1 MPGITLTLSGTPNPV
16 LASNLSLEL
25 TSLTAEVLGK
35 QPSQTMVIV
44 QFVDPALWFIENQ
57 SLDVLGINSFRLEIT
72 VTDETTTL
80 AQKARYQQE
89 VFRLLAERLG
99 NLHEHSNVHIIDVR
113 ASAYG
118 YGGKPQ
124 AAKLWGDHGDS
135 K

>member
-16 LASNLSLEL
+16 LAAKLSQEI
-25 TSLTAEVLGK
+25 TALTAELLGK

-44 QFVDPALWFIENQ
+44 QFVDPALWFIDSQ
-57 SLDVLGINSFRLEIT
+57 SLSIQGLNSFRLEIT

-80 AQKARYQQE
+80 AQKSRYQRE
-89 VFRLLAERLG
+89 VFNLLSERLG
-99 NLHEHSNVHIIDVR
+99 NLHRHSNVHIIDVR

-118 YGGKPQ
+118 YGGEPQ
-124 AAKLWGDHGDS
+124 AAKLWGDSVDS